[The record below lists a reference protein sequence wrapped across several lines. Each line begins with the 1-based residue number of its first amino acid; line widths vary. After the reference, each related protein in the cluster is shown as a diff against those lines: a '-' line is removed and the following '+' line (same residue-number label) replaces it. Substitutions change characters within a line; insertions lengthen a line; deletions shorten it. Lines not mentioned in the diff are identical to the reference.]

1 MKGNLVVDF
10 GDDRLKR
17 RLQKD
22 DILVVPAAFDMV
34 SAKIIEKEGFGAV
47 TLSGLGQSAFH
58 LGLPDAG
65 LMTFSGF
72 ENAVNRGKIY
82 EKAGADEIFAES
94 PHKLGEETEKDR
106 IA

>member
-1 MKGNLVVDF
+1 MVDF

-22 DILVVPAAFDMV
+22 DILVVPAAFYMV
-34 SAKIIEKEGFGAV
+34 SAEIIEKEGFEGV
-47 TLSGLGQSAFH
+47 TLSGLGQSASH

-72 ENAVNRGKIY
+72 ENTLNRGKIN
-82 EKAGADEIFAES
+82 EKAGADVIFAES
-94 PHKLGEETEKDR
+94 PHKLGEETERDR
-106 IA
+106 IV